1 MPLVSIVVP
10 CYNEEAVLPAFLEE
24 CGRVALDMHVAQGLD
39 FEFVF
44 VDDGSK
50 DGTLAAL
57 RQARPAGEGCRVRW
71 VSFSRNF
78 GKEAAIYAG
87 LAAARGDYVALMDA
101 DLQDPPALLPE
112 MYDRM
117 QTTGCDC
124 VATRRSNRKGEA
136 PLRSALS
143 RAFYRII
150 NALSDVEFVSGERDY
165 RLMRRPVV
173 DAILALGE
181 RNRFTKGFYGWVGFD
196 TEWISYENV
205 ERRAGDTKWSMAGL
219 FRYALNGIMGFS
231 TTPLQVASLG
241 SLVLFAMLIVAVAFI
256 VVRYV
261 MFGDAVAG
269 WASTACII
277 LFVGSLQLFCLGVM
291 GQYLAKTYLEAKG
304 RPLYIVKE
312 TSDE

>member
-1 MPLVSIVVP
+1 M
-10 CYNEEAVLPAFLEE
+10 
-24 CGRVALDMHVAQGLD
+24 
-39 FEFVF
+39 
-44 VDDGSK
+44 
-50 DGTLAAL
+50 
-57 RQARPAGEGCRVRW
+57 
-71 VSFSRNF
+71 
-78 GKEAAIYAG
+78 
-87 LAAARGDYVALMDA
+87 
-101 DLQDPPALLPE
+101 
-112 MYDRM
+112 
-117 QTTGCDC
+117 
-124 VATRRSNRKGEA
+124 
-136 PLRSALS
+136 
-143 RAFYRII
+143 
-150 NALSDVEFVSGERDY
+150 EFVSGERDY
-165 RLMRRPVV
+165 RLMRRSVV

-241 SLVLFAMLIVAVAFI
+241 SLVLFATLIVAVAFI

-261 MFGDAVAG
+261 MFGDPVAG

-277 LFVGSLQLFCLGVM
+277 LFVGSLQLFCLGVL